1 MHLDIPSTTVD
12 ALPDPL
18 PEAYTVLDVREP
30 IEWEHGHIDGAV
42 HVPLMELPNR
52 RDEIPDGHV
61 LVVCRVGA
69 RSRQA
74 THYLGQ
80 QGYDGFNL
88 DGGMVDWVAAG
99 RPMLSENGRPPQ
111 VV

>member
-1 MHLDIPSTTVD
+1 MHPDIPSTTVD

-18 PEAYTVLDVREP
+18 HEDYSVLDVREP

-42 HVPLMELPNR
+42 HIPLMELPER
-52 RDEIPDGHV
+52 RDEIPEGHV
-61 LVVCRVGA
+61 LVVCKVSG
-69 RSRQA
+69 RSMRA
-74 THYLGQ
+74 THYLAQ
-80 QGYDGFNL
+80 QGYDVVHL
-88 DGGMVDWVAAG
+88 DGGMVDWSAAG